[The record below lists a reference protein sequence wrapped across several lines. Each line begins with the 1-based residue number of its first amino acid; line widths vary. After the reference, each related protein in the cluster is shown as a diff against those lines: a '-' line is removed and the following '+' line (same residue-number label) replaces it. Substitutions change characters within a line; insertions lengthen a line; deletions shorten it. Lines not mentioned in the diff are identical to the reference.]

1 MLGKTVLFVCTGN
14 TCRSPMAAALFNK
27 FCLKADW
34 QAESAGMAAFAGEPA
49 SALACT
55 VMQNDYNLDLSG
67 HRSRPVTE
75 ELLRAAEWVLTMT
88 PQQSQALQQAYPDL
102 APRIKTICEMCG
114 DPDCTIPDPFGL
126 GSQAYQDTAARLA
139 EYIEKIILQIG

>member
-1 MLGKTVLFVCTGN
+1 MGRTVLFVCTGN

-27 FCLKADW
+27 LCFSTDMT
-34 QAESAGMAAFAGEPA
+34 AESAGVAAFAGEPA

-55 VMQNDYNLDLSG
+55 VMQNEYGLDLSG

-88 PQQSQALQQAYPDL
+88 PHQSQALRQTYPGL
-102 APRIKTICEMCG
+102 AERIRTVCEMSG
-114 DPDCTIPDPFGL
+114 DPDCTIPDPYGL
-126 GSQAYQDTAARLA
+126 GMQAYQDTASRLVA
-139 EYIEKIILQIG
+139 YIEKIISRIV